1 MQTGDSQ
8 DDQIKFPQT
17 KIPISHLQERKDIR
31 EVRLKHV
38 HPQPHQQHTKR
49 KKNVYIEMEGYF

>member
-49 KKNVYIEMEGYF
+49 KKNVYI